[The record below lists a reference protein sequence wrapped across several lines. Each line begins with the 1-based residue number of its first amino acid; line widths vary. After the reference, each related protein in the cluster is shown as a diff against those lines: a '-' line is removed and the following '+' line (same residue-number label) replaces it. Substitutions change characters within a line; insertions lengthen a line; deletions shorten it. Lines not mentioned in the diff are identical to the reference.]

1 MRKSR
6 RAEDPPLLE
15 KRFAGAA
22 ALPLATAFLFL
33 LGLAPPAYAAK
44 KSSDPADSEEPLG
57 AIVAPASL
65 PQGGSAIYAYGGVP
79 DVAVGYRQ
87 GVSVVELEARAKL
100 NYFLLSFA
108 FEVLLKSTVA
118 SDNSSALAPYLGVGV
133 VYDSGS
139 HYITSVNFQYT
150 AIRALAG
157 LIYTYRLADL
167 ATVIVELDAPL
178 DLTLNPAHGA
188 RFTPLVGGG
197 VEVNL
202 SPTVSGLLMG
212 QLGVDYLKEPLGAPQ
227 WSLGY
232 QVRAGFGF
240 RLF

>member
-6 RAEDPPLLE
+6 RAEGRPIL
-15 KRFAGAA
+15 GAI
-22 ALPLATAFLFL
+22 AFLFFL
-33 LGLAPPAYAAK
+33 AGLAPHASAAP

-65 PQGGSAIYAYGGVP
+65 PQGASAIYLYGGVP
-79 DVAVGYRQ
+79 DVVLGYRQ
-87 GVSVVELEARAKL
+87 GVSVVEVEARGRF
-100 NYFLLSFA
+100 NYILLSYA
-108 FEVLLKSTVA
+108 FEVLLKSTIA
-118 SDNSSALAPYLGVGV
+118 SDNSSALAPFLGVGIV
-133 VYDSGS
+133 HDSGS
-139 HYITSVNFQYT
+139 HYITTVNFQYT

-157 LIYTYRLADL
+157 LIYTYRIGDL
-167 ATVIVELDAPL
+167 ATVIAELDAPL
-178 DLTLNPAHGA
+178 DLTLSPANGY

-197 VEVNL
+197 FEVNL

-212 QLGVDYLKEPLGAPQ
+212 QLGVDYLKEPLGVPK